1 MDELDVR
8 ICRALIT
15 NRDLSPYSIPLKY
28 SLREVARKLQVDHL
42 TVTNRFKRFQD
53 KGFLSGWKVLP
64 NPSLFG
70 YRMMYLLIDTPP
82 KSPKEDMIRKL
93 KLIHGVVLLVDYV
106 GDSLGINLFYDS
118 DQSLSRTIE
127 LISRIT
133 NAENVTQFRFTSP
146 PSKTHQLTDTDWAI
160 IRNLENDGLKSYVQV
175 AKEIGFTPRT
185 VKNRLQRLELERALM
200 ISPAFDIASID
211 GMIGSFLYYS
221 YTDQGM
227 KSIVDQAV
235 LSHFEGN
242 YLWAA
247 LSDPERSYLILVAPA
262 MSCIKPYLE
271 WMKQQPG
278 VASAEILI
286 VLEGINLWS
295 KASELF
301 GQRTFM
307 NQKSLLRPT

>member
-8 ICRALIT
+8 ICRALNT
-15 NRDLSPYSIPLKY
+15 NRDLFPYSTPLKY

-42 TVTNRFKRFQD
+42 TVINRFKRLQD

-70 YRMMYLLIDTPP
+70 YKMTHLLIETPP

-93 KLIHGVVLLVDYV
+93 RLIHGVVLLMDYM
-106 GDSLGINLFYDS
+106 GNSLGINLFYDS

-133 NAENVTQFRFTSP
+133 NAENVIQFAIAFP

-160 IRNLENDGLKSYVQV
+160 IRSLENDGLKSYVQV
-175 AKEIGFTPRT
+175 AKEIEFTPRT
-185 VKNRLQRLELERALM
+185 VKNRLQRLELESALM
-200 ISPAFDIASID
+200 ILPTFDIASID
-211 GMIGSFLYYS
+211 GMIGAFLYYS
-221 YTDQGM
+221 YADQGM
-227 KSIVDQAV
+227 KSTVDRAA
-235 LSHFEGN
+235 LSHFEGS
-242 YLWAA
+242 YLWATV
-247 LSDPERSYLILVAPA
+247 SDPERACLILVAPA
-262 MSCIKPYLE
+262 MSSIKPYLE

-301 GQRTFM
+301 RRRSVLDQESRERL
-307 NQKSLLRPT
+307 K

>member
-8 ICRALIT
+8 ICRALVT
-15 NRDLSPYSIPLKY
+15 NRDLFPYSTPLKY

-42 TVTNRFKRFQD
+42 TVIKRFKRFQD

-70 YRMMYLLIDTPP
+70 YKMTYLLIDTPP

-133 NAENVTQFRFTSP
+133 NAENVVQFRVTFP
-146 PSKTHQLTDTDWAI
+146 PSKTRQLTDTDRAI

-200 ISPAFDIASID
+200 ISPSFDIASID
-211 GMIGSFLYYS
+211 GMIGAFLYYS
-221 YTDQGM
+221 YADQEM
-227 KSIVDQAV
+227 KSTVDQVV
-235 LSHFEGN
+235 LSHFEGS
-242 YLWAA
+242 YLWT
-247 LSDPERSYLILVAPA
+247 LVSDPERAYLILVAPA
-262 MSCIKPYLE
+262 MSSIKPYLE
-271 WMKQQPG
+271 WTKQQPG

-301 GQRTFM
+301 RQRRVLDHEIV
-307 NQKSLLRPT
+307 KD